1 MGKVDAA
8 KVGDFLFR
16 YMFARYKCKHMAEPP
31 QPAARLAD
39 LIKQGRRVFDEIY
52 LAPEANPS
60 IVRDDKHNDLFAAI
74 INRDNGAM
82 PGLADLAYWR
92 NYVHFNGPIPQRR
105 EPEPAFAAQTHNWAI
120 KLGAT
125 DTDGHGDPPQP
136 DHAG

>member
-1 MGKVDAA
+1 MGKIDAA

-31 QPAARLAD
+31 QPAARLPD
-39 LIKQGRRVFDEIY
+39 LIKQGRRVFDEIH
-52 LAPEANPS
+52 LAPEANPP
-60 IVRDDKHNDLFAAI
+60 IVRDDKHNDFFAAI

-105 EPEPAFAAQTHNWAI
+105 EPAFAAQTHNWAR

-125 DTDGHGDPPQP
+125 GTDGHGDPPQP